1 MSRFSTICL
10 RAVLAPVHFWHGRS
24 GARCDAAP
32 RPAYPSPDQRTADGP
47 APEERLERIALYA
60 RAGYFRMGG
69 PLDMMN
75 MTGEI
80 PLE

>member
-1 MSRFSTICL
+1 RFTTICF
-10 RAVLAPVHFWHGRS
+10 RALLAPISFWHGRGGGPDEALS
-24 GARCDAAP
+24 
-32 RPAYPSPDQRTADGP
+32 PSTIEVPDQR
-47 APEERLERIALYA
+47 ERLERIALYA

>member
-1 MSRFSTICL
+1 MSRFTTICFQAL
-10 RAVLAPVHFWHGRS
+10 LAPVNVRHGR
-24 GARCDAAP
+24 GGTRHDAA
-32 RPAYPSPDQRTADGP
+32 ASPTDE
-47 APEERLERIALYA
+47 APDRQARLERVALYA
-60 RAGYFRMGG
+60 RAGYFRVGG

>member
-1 MSRFSTICL
+1 MEPVMSRFTAICF
-10 RAVLAPVHFWHGRS
+10 RALLAPTHFWSGRGGGPEEAS
-24 GARCDAAP
+24 AP
-32 RPAYPSPDQRTADGP
+32 PTADVP
-47 APEERLERIALYA
+47 DRQERLERIALYA

-69 PLDMMN
+69 PLDLMN

>member
-1 MSRFSTICL
+1 MEHVMSRFTTLCF
-10 RAVLAPVHFWHGRS
+10 RALLAPTHFRHDRG
-24 GARCDAAP
+24 GGPDPDETPAP
-32 RPAYPSPDQRTADGP
+32 ATADGTDRQ
-47 APEERLERIALYA
+47 ERLERIALYA

-69 PLDMMN
+69 PLDMMY